1 MARLQ
6 AGLWVS
12 AYIRRVS
19 QTGTFAAVV
28 RRGDDTAGAIFLKI
42 NTLGGDV
49 LLFGPAMPSLDDIDP
64 ERQWELRQR
73 TVDEAGI
80 DQYLRREAERD
91 PDLWVVEV
99 EDRAGNDHLLETER
113 ASDQKAD

>member
-19 QTGTFAAVV
+19 QAGAFAAVV
-28 RRGDDTAGAIFLKI
+28 RRGDETAGAIFLKI

-49 LLFGPAMPSLDDIDP
+49 LLFAPALPSLEQTDP
-64 ERQWELRQR
+64 ERQWELRQKAG
-73 TVDEAGI
+73 DEAEI
-80 DQYLRREAERD
+80 DQYLRREFERD
-91 PDLWVVEV
+91 RDIWVIEV
-99 EDRAGNDHLLETER
+99 EDRSGNDHLLETER
-113 ASDQKAD
+113 ASS

>member
-19 QTGTFAAVV
+19 QTGAFAAVV
-28 RRGDDTAGAIFLKI
+28 RRGDETAGAIFIKI

-49 LLFGPAMPSLDDIDP
+49 LLLAPALPSLEDTEP
-64 ERQWELRQR
+64 KRQWEVRQR
-73 TVDEAGI
+73 AAAEADI
-80 DQYLRREAERD
+80 DQYLQREAERD
-91 PDLWVVEV
+91 PDLWVIEI
-99 EDRAGNDHLLETER
+99 EDRSGHDHLLEHER
-113 ASDQKAD
+113 A

>member
-6 AGLWVS
+6 STLWVS

-19 QTGTFAAVV
+19 QTGAFAAVL

-42 NTLGGDV
+42 NTLGGNV
-49 LLFGPAMPSLDDIDP
+49 LLLAPAMPNLDDVSP
-64 ERQWELRQR
+64 ERKWELRQR
-73 TVDEAGI
+73 AAVEAEI
-80 DQYLRREAERD
+80 DQYIRREADRD

-99 EDRAGNDHLLETER
+99 EDRTGNDHLLAEER
-113 ASDQKAD
+113 ASTHE

>member
-49 LLFGPAMPSLDDIDP
+49 LLLAPAMPSLDDVDP
-64 ERQWELRQR
+64 GRQWELRQR
-73 TVDEAGI
+73 AGDEAEI
-80 DQYLRREAERD
+80 DRVLRREAERD
-91 PDLWVVEV
+91 PDLWVIEI
-99 EDRAGNDHLLETER
+99 EDRTGNDHLLEAER
-113 ASDQKAD
+113 ASG